1 MKISKTKE
9 TLQLEH
15 EIYWATRKMGTFGCF
30 EVTIGK
36 WGNER
41 VDYLTWDTKGTWRCY
56 EIKVS
61 KNDFYRGQKPTFIG
75 HYNYY
80 VLTKEL
86 YKEVYND
93 IPAGIGVY
101 VNGFCAKKAKRRELG
116 VEEEELK
123 YSMIRSLFREFDKI
137 FMDQDKTTKDIIN
150 DYKREIAILK
160 LEKRRVMEK
169 YNELRELLCNKYGYD
184 EYFQIIEEL
193 NEK

>member
-9 TLQLEH
+9 TLQLER
-15 EIYWATRKMGTFGCF
+15 EIYWATRKVGAFGCF

-36 WGNER
+36 GGNER

-61 KNDFYRGQKPTFIG
+61 KNDFYRGQKPTFVG

-101 VNGFCAKKAKRRELG
+101 VNGICEKKATRREIG

-123 YSMIRSLFREFDKI
+123 YSMIRSLFREYDKI
-137 FMDQDKTTKDIIN
+137 FRGRDKSTKDIID
-150 DYKREIAILK
+150 DYKREITILK
-160 LEKRRVMEK
+160 SEKRRVKEK
-169 YNELRELLCNKYGYD
+169 YHELCEFLYNKYGFD
-184 EYFQIIEEL
+184 EYLQIIREM
-193 NEK
+193 KAK